1 MGLPEA
7 EREKIKVLKTQI
19 SDLERD
25 ASNNIN
31 SDTTK
36 VEFEEK
42 DLEGL
47 PDSSLQKLEKVE
59 GKENF
64 RYVSMKYPEVLPALK
79 LCKNEATREKLS
91 FTYNTR
97 CIDKNVPILED
108 LVAKRHEL
116 AVLLGF
122 KSFSEYILAARMAKT
137 TVNV

>member
-1 MGLPEA
+1 MGLPEE

-31 SDTTK
+31 SDQTK

-47 PDSSLQKLEKVE
+47 PDPILQKLEKVE

-79 LCKNEATREKLS
+79 LCKNEAVREKLA

-97 CIDKNVPILED
+97 CCDKNIAILED

-116 AVLLGF
+116 AKLLGYQ
-122 KSFSEYILAARMAKT
+122 SFSEYTLAVKMAKSPM
-137 TVNV
+137 NV